1 MGLMKAKYPGRC
13 SLCGAPFP
21 AGTDIEWSQGAARH
35 VGCMPFVAP
44 AGSWWLSRGE
54 GYGGQSYTV
63 DEVIR
68 NDTNANN
75 KSPYV
80 VVLHAK
86 RQHYAYD
93 GLSFGVGDESGYIY
107 SACVRAATEE
117 ESIPIRDA
125 ETRIAYRAKAQRA
138 VLTLITRIKKEG
150 TFPPHGTQFPYGD
163 RYLASDSRDA
173 GYGTG
178 TLFIASDDGQY
189 DGLWYIE
196 RHMMDGDAWDAN
208 NIDGA
213 YMGWHLAD
221 MVAVEQIRTLA
232 HIINRPITP

>member
-35 VGCMPFVAP
+35 VGCTPFVAP
-44 AGSWWLSRGE
+44 ADSWWISQGE
-54 GYGGQSYTV
+54 GYGGTPYRLE
-63 DEVIR
+63 EVIC

-75 KSPYV
+75 KAPYV

-107 SACVRAATEE
+107 SACVRAATDE
-117 ESIPIRDA
+117 ESAPLRA
-125 ETRIAYRAKAQRA
+125 QEARIAARETAQKTVSA
-138 VLTLITRIKKEG
+138 LATRIKNG
-150 TFPPHGTQFPYGD
+150 GIFPPHGTHFPEGERLLED
-163 RYLASDSRDA
+163 TRGAL
-173 GYGTG
+173 YGTG
-178 TLFIASDDGQY
+178 NLFVVSADNVV
-189 DGLWYIE
+189 WYLE
-196 RHMMDGDAWDAN
+196 RHMMDGDDWGAN

-213 YMGWHLAD
+213 YMGWSLNHTEA
-221 MVAVEQIRTLA
+221 AEQIRSLA
-232 HIINRPITP
+232 AIIAQPISKE